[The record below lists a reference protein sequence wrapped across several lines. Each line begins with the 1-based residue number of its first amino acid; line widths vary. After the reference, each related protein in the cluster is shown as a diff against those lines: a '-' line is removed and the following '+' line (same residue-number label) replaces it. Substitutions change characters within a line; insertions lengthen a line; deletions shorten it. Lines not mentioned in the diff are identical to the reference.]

1 MPEITRDLLRK
12 RAEHNEGMV
21 STLEEVTLHQEELES
36 INEVLGMTCRKL
48 KILYLQNNIIRKIE
62 NLVHCKELEYVNLA
76 LNNISKIEGL
86 QNCEFLKKL
95 DLTVNF
101 IDLDELKDSLEHLQP
116 RDRLRDFYLMG
127 NPAEANWAGFKTYV
141 IGKLPQLTNL
151 DGTDI
156 TRSMIIKAQQELPR
170 LEKELRGLAK
180 IKRSEKLAKEK
191 ENSDALAGKKK
202 AKIEARVVELD
213 ENDNDLYTWCSG
225 QVNAPSI
232 YESLLSK
239 IMKN

>member
-1 MPEITRDLLRK
+1 MWIFKEIRF
-12 RAEHNEGMV
+12 N
-21 STLEEVTLHQEELES
+21 
-36 INEVLGMTCRKL
+36 
-48 KILYLQNNIIRKIE
+48 
-62 NLVHCKELEYVNLA
+62 
-76 LNNISKIEGL
+76 SK
-86 QNCEFLKKL
+86 
-95 DLTVNF
+95 F

-213 ENDNDLYTWCSG
+213 ENDNEIIVEDASDSEDEPYDPVSVPADACHYFLFYLS
-225 QVNAPSI
+225 SI
-232 YESLLSK
+232 IYFA
-239 IMKN
+239 ICVQY